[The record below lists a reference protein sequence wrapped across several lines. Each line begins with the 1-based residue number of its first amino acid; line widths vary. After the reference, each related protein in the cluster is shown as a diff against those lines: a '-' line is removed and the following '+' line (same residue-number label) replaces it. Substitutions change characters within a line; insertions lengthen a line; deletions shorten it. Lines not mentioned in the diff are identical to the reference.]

1 MTVLAELGYNIYKFV
16 LAPLFGAGGLF
27 IFGGGENAQ
36 TKGDRKVLQ
45 DG

>member
-1 MTVLAELGYNIYKFV
+1 MTVLATRGYNIDKFV

-36 TKGDRKVLQ
+36 IKGDRKVLQ